1 MHKVIIIG
9 AGISGMS
16 IARELSKYENLKIIV
31 VERKSDVGW
40 GVSKANTA
48 LIHGGYDDD
57 PDLYPV
63 RAKLCVRGNEIWR
76 KWVKELQIHS
86 VWNGALLIA
95 RNDEEMKELEI
106 LLRRGERNGVKGMRI
121 ISKEELLGM
130 EPDLS
135 PDSQGAL
142 WVPSVGQ
149 IAPIPAVIAL
159 AENAVDNGVKI
170 VFDSPVEEIKVENGE
185 VKGVKVPNGF
195 IEGDIIINAA
205 GLYAD
210 EISRMAGLD
219 YFQIFPRKGEY
230 WLFDEDAGPK
240 PRHVLFPAPT
250 KKSKGVV
257 VTTEVSGHLM
267 IGPNARDLP
276 PSHKEDLSN
285 TAEGLKEVWT
295 KAQNIWPKLPS
306 RSKVIRTFAGLR
318 PETKKGDF
326 IIQAEEVYGFI
337 NVAGIRS
344 PGLTAAPA
352 IAKEVVNIVSSFG
365 FQLKKKEKW
374 NPYRSEI
381 THFFMLDERS
391 ISSKISGN
399 PAYGR
404 IVCKCN
410 RVSEGDILEAIE
422 RMKKIGVNVPS
433 IDSVKFRTK
442 ATTGTCQGSFCRV
455 RIAAILA
462 REYNIPLWKV
472 TLKGRGSEIG
482 MGDVKSLLRE
492 VEA

>member
-230 WLFDEDAGPK
+230 WLFDENAGPK

-267 IGPNARDLP
+267 IGPNARDQDD
-276 PSHKEDLSN
+276 KEDFSN
-285 TAEGLKEVWT
+285 TKEGLEEVWN
-295 KAQNIWPKLPS
+295 KAKLIWPKLPP

-318 PETKKGDF
+318 PETKKADF
-326 IIQAEEVYGFI
+326 IIKAEEIYGFI

-352 IAKEVVNIVSSFG
+352 IAMEVKEIIERDLG
-365 FQLKKKEKW
+365 IKLKKKNKW
-374 NPYRSEI
+374 EPYRKEI
-381 THFFMLDERS
+381 THFFMLSPEQIRE
-391 ISSKISGN
+391 KIRENSD
-399 PAYGR
+399 YGR
-404 IVCKCN
+404 IVCKCSK
-410 RVSEGDILEAIE
+410 VSEGDILEAIG
-422 RMKKIGVNVPS
+422 RMKKIGVKVPS
-433 IDSVKFRTK
+433 VDSIKFRTK
-442 ATTGTCQGSFCRV
+442 ATTGTCQGVSCRI
-455 RIAAILA
+455 RIVEILA
-462 REYNIPLWKV
+462 RKYDVPISRV
-472 TLKGRGSEIG
+472 TLKGKGTEIG
-482 MGDVKSLLRE
+482 YEIGGD
-492 VEA
+492 

>member
-16 IARELSKYENLKIIV
+16 IARELSKYEDLKIIV
-31 VERKSDVGW
+31 LERKSDVGW

-57 PDLYPV
+57 PDLYPT
-63 RAKLCVRGNEIWR
+63 RAKLCAKGNDVWR
-76 KWVKELQIHS
+76 KWVKELQIPS
-86 VWNGALLIA
+86 VWNGALVVA
-95 RNDEEMKELEI
+95 RNDEEMKELEV
-106 LLRRGERNGVKGMRI
+106 LLKRGERNGVKGMRI
-121 ISKEELLGM
+121 ISKKELLEM
-130 EPDLS
+130 EPNLS
-135 PDSQGAL
+135 PDSEGAL

-170 VFDSPVEEIKVENGE
+170 IFDLSVEDIKVENGG
-185 VKGVKVPNGF
+185 VKGVRVPNGF
-195 IEGDIIINAA
+195 IEGDVVINAA

-210 EISRMAGLD
+210 EISKMAGLD
-219 YFQIFPRKGEY
+219 YFRIFPRKGEY
-230 WLFDEDAGPK
+230 WLFDDSAGPK
-240 PRHVLFPAPT
+240 PNHVLFPAPT

-267 IGPNARDLP
+267 IGPNAKDQED
-276 PSHKEDLSN
+276 KEDFSN
-285 TAEGLKEVWT
+285 TKEGLEEVWD
-295 KAQNIWPKLPS
+295 KAKLLWPKLPP
-306 RSKVIRTFAGLR
+306 RSKIIRTFAGLR
-318 PETKKGDF
+318 PETKRADF
-326 IIQAEEVYGFI
+326 IIKAEEIYGFI

-352 IAKEVVNIVSSFG
+352 IAKEVKEIIERDLG
-365 FQLKKKEKW
+365 IKLKEKKKWE
-374 NPYRSEI
+374 PYRKEM
-381 THFFMLDERS
+381 THFFMLSAEEIKER
-391 ISSKISGN
+391 IMEN

-422 RMKKIGVNVPS
+422 RMKKIGVKVPS

-455 RIAAILA
+455 KIVAILA

-472 TLKGRGSEIG
+472 TLKGKGSEIG
-482 MGDVKSLLRE
+482 VGDVKSLLRE
-492 VEA
+492 VEK

>member
-9 AGISGMS
+9 AGITGMS
-16 IARELSKYENLKIIV
+16 IARELSKYENLKVIV
-31 VERKSDVGW
+31 VEKKSDVGW

-48 LIHGGYDDD
+48 LIHGGYDDN

-63 RAKLCVRGNEIWR
+63 RAKLCAKGNEIWHN
-76 KWVKELQIHS
+76 WVRELQIPS
-86 VWNGALLIA
+86 VWNGALVVA
-95 RNDEEMKELEI
+95 KNDDEMREI
-106 LLRRGERNGVKGMRI
+106 EVLLKRGERNGVKGMRI
-121 ISKEELLGM
+121 IHRDELLKM
-130 EPDLS
+130 EPNLAS
-135 PDSQGAL
+135 ESKGAL

-170 VFDSPVEEIKVENGE
+170 IFDSPVEDISVENGE
-185 VKGVKVPNGF
+185 VRGVHVHNNL

-210 EISRMAGLD
+210 EISKMAGID

-230 WLFDEDAGPK
+230 WLFDDVAGPK
-240 PRHVLFPAPT
+240 PIHVLFPAPT

-267 IGPNARDLP
+267 IGPNAKDQKD
-276 PSHKEDLSN
+276 KEDFSN
-285 TAEGLKEVWT
+285 TEEGLEEVWN
-295 KAQNIWPKLPS
+295 KARILWPKLPP

-318 PETKKGDF
+318 PETKGADF
-326 IIQAEEVYGFI
+326 IIRAEEIYGFI

-352 IAKEVVNIVSSFG
+352 ISREVKGIIERDLGIN
-365 FQLKKKEKW
+365 LKKKEKW
-374 NPYRSEI
+374 NPYRKEI
-381 THFFMLDERS
+381 THFFMLSPEEIRE
-391 ISSKISGN
+391 KIQMNS
-399 PAYGR
+399 AYGK

-410 RVSEGDILEAIE
+410 KVSEGDILEAIE
-422 RMKKIGVNVPS
+422 RMKKIGVNTPS

-455 RIAAILA
+455 KIAAILA
-462 REYNIPLWKV
+462 REYNVPLWKV

-482 MGDVKSLLRE
+482 VGDVKSLLRE
-492 VEA
+492 VEV